1 MHQLSIEFVMSY
13 YHLAQLNIANAV
25 ASMESSEMAGFVAR
39 LDEIHDLADNSDGFI
54 WRWESGS
61 IDSSVVDVFGDPQ
74 LLVNL
79 SVWKSVEA
87 LKHFVY
93 KTIHIEL
100 IRDKAAWVDKMPDMH
115 QVVWWVPE
123 GHIPSVAEAKQKL
136 DYLRKNGPSEAAF
149 TMAHPFPM
157 PAN

>member
-1 MHQLSIEFVMSY
+1 MSR

-25 ASMESSEMAGFVAR
+25 ASMDSPEMAGFVAR
-39 LDEIHDLADNSDGFI
+39 LDEIHELSDNADGFI

-61 IDSSVVDVFGDPQ
+61 VDSSVVDIFGDPR

-79 SVWKSVEA
+79 SLWESVES

-93 KTIHIEL
+93 KTVHVEL
-100 IRDKAAWVDKMPDMH
+100 IRDREAWFDKMPEMH

-123 GHIPSVAEAKQKL
+123 GHIPSVTEAKQKL
-136 DYLRKNGPSEAAF
+136 DTLRADGPSEAGF
-149 TMAHPFPM
+149 SMARPYPM
-157 PAN
+157 PSN

>member
-1 MHQLSIEFVMSY
+1 MIQF
-13 YHLAQLNIANAV
+13 HLAQLNIANAK
-25 ASMESSEMAGFVAR
+25 ASMDSPVMEGFVAR
-39 LDEIHDLADNSDGFI
+39 LDEIHELADQSKGFV

-79 SVWKSVEA
+79 TLWESIHD

-93 KTIHIEL
+93 KTVHVEL
-100 IRDKAAWVDKMPDMH
+100 IQGRDAWFDKMPEMH
-115 QVVWWVPE
+115 QVLWWVPV

-136 DYLRKNGPSEAAF
+136 DMLRANGPTAEAFSIAQS
-149 TMAHPFPM
+149 FPM
-157 PAN
+157 PAR

>member
-1 MHQLSIEFVMSY
+1 MSQF
-13 YHLAQLNIANAV
+13 HLAQLNIANAK
-25 ASMESSEMAGFVAR
+25 ASMDSAEMAGFVAR
-39 LDEIHDLADNSDGFI
+39 LDEIHDLADNANGFI

-61 IDSSVVDVFGDPQ
+61 TDSSVVEVFGDPL

-79 SVWKSVEA
+79 SLWESVDA

-93 KTIHIEL
+93 KTVHIEL
-100 IRDKAAWVDKMPDMH
+100 IRDREAWFDKMPLMH

-136 DYLRKNGPSEAAF
+136 DKLRADGPSEAAF
-149 TMAHPFPM
+149 SMAKPFPA
-157 PAN
+157 PSDN